1 MNPLAFTECPR
12 GMPTRA
18 VSKHAKNSYSR
29 GLRGAESKCNKFA
42 ARPQKAGRLRRHVP
56 PTWLFQAPPWLLLA
70 PLPGDGVLPGARRSQ
85 EEPGGTRRSQ
95 AGAKRMHVA
104 RLKRQYPA
112 PALAL
117 PGFSKQ
123 PPGSSRQGG
132 ARQVQVAC
140 LKWQY
145 PPPFPGPHWL
155 LQAPPG
161 FSWFLSL
168 GKGCCQEPGEARGE
182 ALSLTPSSA
191 CATDSTNCY
200 HECGSCCFH
209 CAFNF
214 PSTGATGRSS
224 SINTTLL
231 LFLLLLLLLLL
242 VLLLLP
248 LLLLDFYCCYNFCSL
263 LVPCRTGCMRGG
275 CENKLARSW

>member
-1 MNPLAFTECPR
+1 MGPKANAT
-12 GMPTRA
+12 
-18 VSKHAKNSYSR
+18 NSR
-29 GLRGAESKCNKFA
+29 HGLRRQDVSEGTCPPPGFSK
-42 ARPQKAGRLRRHVP
+42 LP
-56 PTWLFQAPPWLLLA
+56 PGSSWLLSLGTGYCQE
-70 PLPGDGVLPGARRSQ
+70 PGGARRSQ
-85 EEPGGTRRSQ
+85 GGPE
-95 AGAKRMHVA
+95 GAKQELNECMLHV
-104 RLKRQYPA
+104 
-112 PALAL
+112 
-117 PGFSKQ
+117 SK
-123 PPGSSRQGG
+123 GSSPHRPWPSLASPSNPL
-132 ARQVQVAC
+132 ARQVQIAY

-145 PPPFPGPHWL
+145 PPPFPGLHWL

-161 FSWFLSL
+161 FSWCLSL

-231 LFLLLLLLLLL
+231 LFLLLLLL
-242 VLLLLP
+242 VVILLLP

>member
-1 MNPLAFTECPR
+1 
-12 GMPTRA
+12 
-18 VSKHAKNSYSR
+18 
-29 GLRGAESKCNKFA
+29 
-42 ARPQKAGRLRRHVP
+42 
-56 PTWLFQAPPWLLLA
+56 
-70 PLPGDGVLPGARRSQ
+70 
-85 EEPGGTRRSQ
+85 
-95 AGAKRMHVA
+95 MHVA

-145 PPPFPGPHWL
+145 PPPFPGPPWL

-231 LFLLLLLLLLL
+231 LFLLLLLL
-242 VLLLLP
+242 VVILLLP